1 MEKINSFIKENYKL
15 IIPIMLMI
23 LLFVVFFIY
32 YQVSSKEVYTD
43 TTDSFYQ
50 YFYDTKY
57 EYEGVVTTNKKGEVT
72 EFKSKDNTIE
82 LDSRPIYYKNSN
94 KVILPKDMSV
104 VMPTLSC
111 AEYLSKG
118 FSVITYKDGLYNLVT
133 KNYNNKLNYYFFYDS
148 NDLYFFIENVV
159 LSYNGKEVK
168 LTPFSYVVYNNRNDS
183 LEYYDK
189 NSDTYMSVSDI
200 KGNVKV
206 TSQYYTVVVSD
217 DYIDYYGSEVLL
229 TSGISNLN
237 TIDMKD

>member
-1 MEKINSFIKENYKL
+1 MEKITNFIKNNYKL

-50 YFYDTKY
+50 YFYEKKT
-57 EYEGVVTTNKKGEVT
+57 EYEAVVTTNKKGEVT
-72 EFKSKDNTIE
+72 EFKPVTYDIE
-82 LDSRPIYYKNSN
+82 LNSRPIYYKNSD

-118 FSVITYKDGLYNLVT
+118 FSVITFKDGLYNLVT

-148 NDLYFFIENVV
+148 NDLYFFIEDVV
-159 LSYNGKEVK
+159 LNYKGKEVK
-168 LTPFSYVVYNNRNDS
+168 LSPFSYVIYNNRNNS

-189 NSDTYMSVSDI
+189 ATDTYSSVSSI
-200 KGNVKV
+200 QGNVTV
-206 TSQYYTVVVSD
+206 TSKHYVVVVSD
-217 DYIDYYGSEVLL
+217 DYIDYFGSEVLL
-229 TSGISNLN
+229 TSAIDKLN

>member
-1 MEKINSFIKENYKL
+1 MEKLNKFIKENYKL

-43 TTDSFYQ
+43 TTDDFYQ
-50 YFYDTKY
+50 YFDGTKY
-57 EYEGVVTTNKKGEVT
+57 EYKSVVTTNKKGEVT
-72 EFKSKDNTIE
+72 EFKPSDDTIE
-82 LDSRPIYYKNSN
+82 LDSRPIYYKNSD

-118 FSVITYKDGLYNLVT
+118 YSVITFKDGLYNLVT

-159 LSYNGKEVK
+159 LSYNEKEVK
-168 LTPFSYVVYNNRNDS
+168 LTPFSYVIYNNRNNS

-189 NSDTYMSVSDI
+189 ASDTYMSVSDI

-206 TSQYYTVVVSD
+206 TSQYYDVVVSD
-217 DYIDYYGSEVLL
+217 DYIDYYGSEELL
-229 TSGISNLN
+229 TSGISYLN